1 MLMIII
7 TKDGIIVDFGKPTM
21 FIDDK
26 DFDTF
31 LDNPKEAVNFRN
43 EYGED
48 VCIGRLGQKDTEG
61 VYQEKNVK
69 DGTVNLDDRRAG
81 GVFYGYV

>member
-26 DFDTF
+26 DFETF

-43 EYGED
+43 
-48 VCIGRLGQKDTEG
+48 
-61 VYQEKNVK
+61 
-69 DGTVNLDDRRAG
+69 
-81 GVFYGYV
+81 

>member
-26 DFDTF
+26 DFETF
-31 LDNPKEAVNFRN
+31 LDNPK
-43 EYGED
+43 
-48 VCIGRLGQKDTEG
+48 
-61 VYQEKNVK
+61 
-69 DGTVNLDDRRAG
+69 
-81 GVFYGYV
+81 

>member
-26 DFDTF
+26 DFET
-31 LDNPKEAVNFRN
+31 
-43 EYGED
+43 
-48 VCIGRLGQKDTEG
+48 IQKKQLILEMSMAKMF
-61 VYQEKNVK
+61 VLV
-69 DGTVNLDDRRAG
+69 V
-81 GVFYGYV
+81 